1 MKRTSNVPKFRSLAE
16 ERAFCKKTDSTELV
30 DWSKATAVTFPNL
43 KPTVRSISIRLPQSM
58 IDELKVLANKQ
69 SFPYQSLMKL
79 FLRERIDQELHA
91 GT

>member
-1 MKRTSNVPKFRSLAE
+1 MKRTSKVPKFKSLAE
-16 ERAFCKKTDSTELV
+16 ERAFWKNTDSTELV
-30 DWSKATAVTFPNL
+30 DWSKSSAVTFPNV

-69 SFPYQSLMKL
+69 DVPYQSLMKL
-79 FLRERIDQELHA
+79 YLSERIDKELHV